1 MGFLDKV
8 IRIKHYYIIA
18 YILINVGCIF
28 SVLTG
33 FTNPFINILSE
44 LIILIIFGL
53 MIFDIIVY
61 MPRKFKQK
69 LNLEKIKFVETI
81 ITNNYYLTFLKIFF
95 LISITIFPLLLGLRI
110 NENPTKISFISQ
122 ICYGLGLI
130 IFNSSIIKYGYLF
143 PNFQKR
149 SFLNL
154 VYGMIMLVIL
164 VNFIYPNIF
173 TKFLTIFSKNFMDI
187 VVISL
192 TFILMTATLALLVF
206 TYNMVLEHRKVK
218 KILKDL
224 GRLYFTAT
232 IYIII
237 VSTISFSFFFLLRI
251 INISDWE
258 TALTHNAPLFIEL
271 NLICILIFCLSYFI
285 VKFLDTFIT
294 VTHICLELLEI
305 DCY

>member
-1 MGFLDKV
+1 MGFLDKI

-130 IFNSSIIKYGYLF
+130 IFNSSIIF
-143 PNFQKR
+143 
-149 SFLNL
+149 
-154 VYGMIMLVIL
+154 
-164 VNFIYPNIF
+164 
-173 TKFLTIFSKNFMDI
+173 KF
-187 VVISL
+187 
-192 TFILMTATLALLVF
+192 
-206 TYNMVLEHRKVK
+206 
-218 KILKDL
+218 
-224 GRLYFTAT
+224 
-232 IYIII
+232 
-237 VSTISFSFFFLLRI
+237 
-251 INISDWE
+251 
-258 TALTHNAPLFIEL
+258 
-271 NLICILIFCLSYFI
+271 
-285 VKFLDTFIT
+285 
-294 VTHICLELLEI
+294 
-305 DCY
+305 

>member
-1 MGFLDKV
+1 MGFLDKI

-110 NENPTKISFISQ
+110 NENPTKISFI
-122 ICYGLGLI
+122 
-130 IFNSSIIKYGYLF
+130 
-143 PNFQKR
+143 
-149 SFLNL
+149 
-154 VYGMIMLVIL
+154 
-164 VNFIYPNIF
+164 
-173 TKFLTIFSKNFMDI
+173 
-187 VVISL
+187 
-192 TFILMTATLALLVF
+192 
-206 TYNMVLEHRKVK
+206 
-218 KILKDL
+218 
-224 GRLYFTAT
+224 
-232 IYIII
+232 
-237 VSTISFSFFFLLRI
+237 
-251 INISDWE
+251 
-258 TALTHNAPLFIEL
+258 
-271 NLICILIFCLSYFI
+271 
-285 VKFLDTFIT
+285 
-294 VTHICLELLEI
+294 
-305 DCY
+305 